1 MCVCVGRVSSTW
13 SEAPIAAGGRPALR
27 DGRRK
32 LHESL
37 YVALVRGDVREKKN
51 HTRRD
56 RCVHRLSLSATFCN
70 GSKVSELV

>member
-37 YVALVRGDVREKKN
+37 YVALVRGDVREKKP
-51 HTRRD
+51 TGPLL
-56 RCVHRLSLSATFCN
+56 VQWFS
-70 GSKVSELV
+70 GS